1 MYLNTLFLYKT
12 TNKAN
17 SGDLWIIFSSS
28 CKVLIEHGCQIHI
41 VGIAKFP
48 AETLIE
54 RLFKH
59 KSSRTR
65 RELVNG
71 GWRVHRANLRTTPSW
86 CVFFPLQSYP
96 THTHDHWYPETVL
109 SNSVNTWILPT
120 GSSRLSSRPG
130 SFHTNDTHVH
140 PRLMLSAHM
149 NLVAIPR
156 IPRHREY
163 S

>member
-17 SGDLWIIFSSS
+17 SGDLWIIFPSS

-65 RELVNG
+65 RELING
-71 GWRVHRANLRTTPSW
+71 GWRVHRANLRTTPS
-86 CVFFPLQSYP
+86 CRTLLIL
-96 THTHDHWYPETVL
+96 TTIWYPELIL